1 MKSNFRFLPSCL
13 KYRQVLY
20 TSQMTAR
27 KTFARLRG
35 LTAVLAKDVY
45 ILHTIAATENVWV
58 IMIVQILISHA
69 VHHMAIVIKNLN
81 IAVELRHQKQRF
93 IQQQQQQQQQQRL
106 KQALQRVQY

>member
-1 MKSNFRFLPSCL
+1 MKFNFRFLQSSL
-13 KYRQVLY
+13 KCRQVLY

-27 KTFARLRG
+27 KTFAHLRG

-45 ILHTIAATENVWV
+45 TLHTIAATENVWV

-69 VHHMAIVIKNLN
+69 VHPMAIVIKNLN

-93 IQQQQQQQQQQRL
+93 LQQQQRL